1 MWQGAP
7 KTGLSAQCPHPSWP
21 SSLFAGP
28 TEPALGKEHPTAG
41 VSAHCCR
48 PGLSSLLQR
57 RRLPD
62 LLGLHPCSLCRGSD
76 ARGHGTTPLE
86 LRPACGLGFP
96 SLSHI
101 PEGTDGA
108 ADAADEGTCPP
119 FNSPREEQPF
129 LVEASTAGAWIP
141 IPSLGFR
148 DLLPMLPQR
157 CWKAGSS
164 PHSCTGPG
172 WRRLPG
178 GKRQTLQGAVCVWPP
193 PSGGGLSRTDWGTL
207 THRGTSMVLPTGA
220 KPALRPAGGG
230 GPRV

>member
-7 KTGLSAQCPHPSWP
+7 KTGLGAQCPHPSWP

-48 PGLSSLLQR
+48 LGLSSLLRR

-76 ARGHGTTPLE
+76 ARGHGTTPLK
-86 LRPACGLGFP
+86 LRPACAAWGFPPSLTFRRGQTAQQMQQTREPAHPLTRPERNNPFWSRRQQQGLGFQ
-96 SLSHI
+96 
-101 PEGTDGA
+101 
-108 ADAADEGTCPP
+108 
-119 FNSPREEQPF
+119 SP
-129 LVEASTAGAWIP
+129 AWVLEIYCQCC
-141 IPSLGFR
+141 LRGV
-148 DLLPMLPQR
+148 
-157 CWKAGSS
+157 
-164 PHSCTGPG
+164 HSCTGPG
-172 WRRLPG
+172 RRRLPG
-178 GKRQTLQGAVCVWPP
+178 GNRRTLQGAVCVWPP

-207 THRGTSMVLPTGA
+207 THRGTSVVLPTGA